1 MMSQLVSG
9 FVADADGVKVD
20 AARNAMVV
28 RGPGPKR
35 EEAVRAIL
43 AFDADWMRGQSVSL
57 FEVRRARPET
67 IVAELS
73 QIFDNAEN
81 GAGAG
86 VIQFKPITRLRAVLA
101 ISKNPGPD
109 QQGGQPDQAARRRER
124 QRRGERLR
132 LPGALPGRKGAGA
145 HRQHPVRGRR
155 RRPEPGRERRG
166 RRRPALDPGEPGHG
180 GKRVRL
186 RSGQRRA
193 DVLGRDL
200 GARPD
205 DRRHLRSG
213 FRGEDGAAGGGA
225 DAPLDTIDLTRQGPG
240 GPTRVSVSADAS
252 NNSVITYADGET
264 YKKIQAALIRLDS
277 SPLQVAVNVMIA
289 EVQLNEQLRYGIQYF
304 VGSDRIGA
312 GTDKGSV
319 SLFSQAATAIQK
331 QVPGFNFLAGTAA
344 TPDIIVNALDDITDV
359 QVLSSPS
366 LVVLENQTATLQVGD
381 AVPIT
386 TRQAQSIE
394 NPAAPL
400 LNQIEFRDT
409 GIILSV
415 TPRIGQN
422 DAVTMQIEQE
432 ISSVTSAADTLTPTI
447 SKRKVASAISVVSGQ
462 TVLLA
467 GLISEKR
474 QKGRG
479 GIPVLGQV
487 PGLGACSARPTTP
500 PARPSSWCSSARS

>member
-1 MMSQLVSG
+1 MGESASGYAAGSGGQTSSAGTSALAQMTGATFGQVSG
-9 FVADADGVKVD
+9 DK
-20 AARNAMVV
+20 
-28 RGPGPKR
+28 
-35 EEAVRAIL
+35 
-43 AFDADWMRGQSVSL
+43 
-57 FEVRRARPET
+57 T
-67 IVAELS
+67 
-73 QIFDNAEN
+73 
-81 GAGAG
+81 
-86 VIQFKPITRLRAVLA
+86 
-101 ISKNPGPD
+101 
-109 QQGGQPDQAARRRER
+109 
-124 QRRGERLR
+124 
-132 LPGALPGRKGAGA
+132 
-145 HRQHPVRGRR
+145 
-155 RRPEPGRERRG
+155 
-166 RRRPALDPGEPGHG
+166 
-180 GKRVRL
+180 
-186 RSGQRRA
+186 
-193 DVLGRDL
+193 
-200 GARPD
+200 
-205 DRRHLRSG
+205 
-213 FRGEDGAAGGGA
+213 GAAGGGS

-240 GPTRVSVSADAS
+240 GPTRVSVSADGS

-479 GIPVLGQV
+479 GIPVLGQL
-487 PGLGACSARPTTP
+487 PGLGALFSSTNNTAGKTELVVFIRPVVIRNGEDARTVAEEFRSRLRTVGVRSAPVVKR
-500 PARPSSWCSSARS
+500 